1 MKITKNYLK
10 KIIKEEINYALLE
23 QNVELEEGK
32 FANLIMGGLA
42 LVASQLGISTAEAR
56 PAQNKQ
62 QAIVM
67 AQQNPGK
74 VFSYKT
80 SDGVTHAVGRGEAT
94 KEKMVQTDI
103 VTSRP
108 EIQSAKDIV
117 DLDLEEKVS
126 MLNDYLYRYQEEAP
140 EILKR
145 IISSDK
151 SDAFLGTIG
160 NTNIDSALDMLDQEL
175 KSEQPNEEYAKGA
188 LKLLARFVHK
198 DLTGQDKVF
207 SDSDLKSWI
216 E

>member
-10 KIIKEEINYALLE
+10 QIIKEELNYVLLE
-23 QNVELEEGK
+23 QSIELEEGGL
-32 FANLIMGGLA
+32 ANLAMGL
-42 LVASQLGISTAEAR
+42 LVTVAAQLGVSTAEAR
-56 PAQNKQ
+56 PVKDKQ
-62 QAIVM
+62 QAVAM
-67 AQQNPGK
+67 AKQNPGK
-74 VFSYKT
+74 IFSYKT